1 MGKNSEYYNRSR
13 KAESGNKNKNKNKLC
28 WLLLQT
34 KWQRIIKIMKLFLIF

>member
-13 KAESGNKNKNKNKLC
+13 KAESGNKNKNKLC